1 MLWEWIILTTAHLTS
16 VAIRVVVAKKKVDL
30 NVVRAITV
38 TFLDANRQESVVHTI
53 VQYTNVAKVAVLI
66 KEVTDYIAALTPV
79 KQVDVQV
86 KLMDIAVTTNAEN
99 VILKD

>member
-1 MLWEWIILTTAHLTS
+1 MA
-16 VAIRVVVAKKKVDL
+16 VKKKVDL

-53 VQYTNVAKVAVLI
+53 AQYTNVAKVAVLI
-66 KEVTDYIAALTPV
+66 KEVTDYIAALIPV

-86 KLMDIAVTTNAEN
+86 KLMGIAVTTNAEN

>member
-1 MLWEWIILTTAHLTS
+1 MFKKILS
-16 VAIRVVVAKKKVDL
+16 VL
-30 NVVRAITV
+30 
-38 TFLDANRQESVVHTI
+38 
-53 VQYTNVAKVAVLI
+53 AVLI
-66 KEVTDYIAALTPV
+66 KEVTDYIAALIPV

>member
-1 MLWEWIILTTAHLTS
+1 M
-16 VAIRVVVAKKKVDL
+16 VAKKKVDL

-66 KEVTDYIAALTPV
+66 KEVTDYIVALIPV